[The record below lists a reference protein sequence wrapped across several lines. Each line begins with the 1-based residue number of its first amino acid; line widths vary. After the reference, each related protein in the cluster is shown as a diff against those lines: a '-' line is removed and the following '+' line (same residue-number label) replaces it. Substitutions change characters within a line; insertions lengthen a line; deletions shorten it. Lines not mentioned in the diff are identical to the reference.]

1 MSDRDW
7 LARLLLPRRLLL
19 NSVNLAESRRHHL
32 GLTGALSGT
41 ANWHRWRKDTISFVH
56 EESSTVEP
64 SEVELKVLLLDVLLL
79 EVTTGTT
86 PYLGGVMN
94 LRLMFQRPNFIKSN
108 CASAAVMTS
117 HTTGPRLAVLPL
129 QYHSLSARI

>member
-41 ANWHRWRKDTISFVH
+41 ANWHRWYKDTISFVH
-56 EESSTVEP
+56 EELGTVEL
-64 SEVELKVLLLDVLLL
+64 SEVEMKVLLCV
-79 EVTTGTT
+79 VIRGH
-86 PYLGGVMN
+86 N
-94 LRLMFQRPNFIKSN
+94 RN
-108 CASAAVMTS
+108 
-117 HTTGPRLAVLPL
+117 HTLFRRRYESTFNVPEAKL
-129 QYHSLSARI
+129 Y